1 MNLQNVK
8 SDSVNSIVPIW
19 NIIAQAMEIEKND
32 QTVIP
37 QIQEKEGGRID
48 FYSSLL
54 DHHCDDSQQIFAEG
68 RYYSQASW
76 SAEVFIS
83 DQTGNLTEVW
93 MFTCAKD
100 QEVNIQKFV
109 AYQSNSLK
117 TRNQ

>member
-19 NIIAQAMEIEKND
+19 NIIAQAMEVEKND

-37 QIQEKEGGRID
+37 QIQEREGGRID

-68 RYYSQASW
+68 RYYSQTSW
-76 SAEVFIS
+76 SAEVFIG

-93 MFTCAKD
+93 MFTCGKN

-117 TRNQ
+117 TQNQ